1 MAVVAVVA
9 RDPLTEALGLESSR
23 SAALVV
29 GLALALPAAT
39 FMSVALAATRSLS
52 SMRATVLVDKV
63 GRSTL
68 QFLLVLVAVTAG
80 GGLVRLGVA
89 WAVPYVVSC
98 AVAAV
103 VVRRTAHGRLG
114 HPGATPA
121 TPGVRRAFWRF
132 TWPRSVAQLSQMT
145 IQRADIIIIGAVL
158 SPAAAAVYTAAT
170 RFVAFGQFGAQAI
183 QQTIQPRFAQLLA
196 AGRLD
201 VLADIYRTSTAWAIL
216 VSWPIYVAVGAAPT
230 VYLSLFGGAY
240 REEGSL
246 VVVTMAVAMMIGVA
260 SGPVDTMLLMGGR
273 SSLSLVNSLV
283 ALTADL
289 TLCFLLIP
297 RWGILGAAVAWN
309 VAVILRSTLGY
320 FQVRSINGLSPFS
333 RSTFVAALCSS
344 LTFGVPLA
352 ALGASGHLT
361 LTTYLVALPV
371 LAGLY
376 AGVLWT
382 QRAALE
388 LMLFVSWFSSRA
400 QRRTGAA

>member
-1 MAVVAVVA
+1 MFPRTDAGLGRFTSFHLVNDDPGPARACWSSAFSWTLGLAGRGGRCVA

-80 GGLVRLGVA
+80 RGLVRLGVA

-201 VLADIYRTSTAWAIL
+201 VLADIYRIHRLGDPGLLADLRGRGRCPDGLPVALGVPTA
-216 VSWPIYVAVGAAPT
+216 
-230 VYLSLFGGAY
+230 
-240 REEGSL
+240 RR
-246 VVVTMAVAMMIGVA
+246 
-260 SGPVDTMLLMGGR
+260 DR
-273 SSLSLVNSLV
+273 SSS
-283 ALTADL
+283 
-289 TLCFLLIP
+289 
-297 RWGILGAAVAWN
+297 
-309 VAVILRSTLGY
+309 
-320 FQVRSINGLSPFS
+320 
-333 RSTFVAALCSS
+333 
-344 LTFGVPLA
+344 
-352 ALGASGHLT
+352 
-361 LTTYLVALPV
+361 
-371 LAGLY
+371 
-376 AGVLWT
+376 
-382 QRAALE
+382 
-388 LMLFVSWFSSRA
+388 
-400 QRRTGAA
+400 